1 VSPSVVL
8 GLGSNFALELYS
20 RTTQKETSLMS
31 TLGAFFPLLSCPSTL
46 RKKIIFWEEIK
57 RLYKKERNKEKKVN
71 D

>member
-1 VSPSVVL
+1 
-8 GLGSNFALELYS
+8 
-20 RTTQKETSLMS
+20 MS

>member
-31 TLGAFFPLLSCPSTL
+31 TLGAFFPPSFMSFDFAQKDYFL
-46 RKKIIFWEEIK
+46 GRNQKII
-57 RLYKKERNKEKKVN
+57 
-71 D
+71 